1 VINFTLGAMMFCRGV
16 KRIYLWSEGVD
27 MRKSYIGLQS
37 IVRHELKL
45 SPLSG
50 DLYVFVNRGGNL
62 IKCLYWDRTG
72 YCVVSKRLE
81 KTRVNLR
88 WSGSKQ
94 LSKELFLL
102 IFDGINV

>member
-1 VINFTLGAMMFCRGV
+1 MLCVGER
-16 KRIYLWSEGVD
+16 KIYLWSECID
-27 MRKSYIGLQS
+27 LRKSYIGLQR
-37 IVRHELKL
+37 IVSQELKQ

-50 DLYVFVNRGGNL
+50 NLYVFVNKGGTL

-81 KTRVNLR
+81 RTRVNLR
-88 WSGSKQ
+88 WSGSKE